1 MGKRKRKIDTQGEGV
16 VRVRER
22 KKRIDTQGEGGA
34 RVRERKKRI
43 DTQGE
48 EVAWVG
54 KRKRKID
61 TQGEG
66 VARVR
71 ERKKRIDTQGEGVA
85 RVRERKKRIHTQGE
99 GVARV
104 GKRKRK
110 IDTQG
115 EGVARVRE
123 RKKRIDTQGEGA
135 ARVRER
141 KKRIHT
147 QGEEVTR
154 VGEKN
159 ECLYPMKANLAIY
172 ENRKTRERR
181 NNMFVNYEKIKSR
194 VRHIEDE
201 LKQLEKTEIEWP
213 QGELICAKNG
223 KNCKWYLK
231 RNNRTVY
238 LPKKE
243 RELAQ
248 KLARKKYCLLR
259 TRELKSEL
267 AACRA
272 YMKKAEKAVNFVEK
286 KIENTEYEKLL
297 GGWFCS
303 VNKELEEW
311 KKESYEKNEA
321 HLENLNIK
329 GTGGKYLRSKSE
341 AMIDKILNNVGVPFR
356 YEEKLVLGDAVF
368 YPDFTI
374 KHPRTGKI
382 YYWEHF
388 GMMDNS
394 EYVNRACQKIKI
406 YCNCGIIPSVNLILT
421 YETKEHP
428 FDMDSAEQIVREYF
442 L

>member
-1 MGKRKRKIDTQGEGV
+1 MKDEVLGGV
-16 VRVRER
+16 GREE
-22 KKRIDTQGEGGA
+22 KKRIH
-34 RVRERKKRI
+34 
-43 DTQGE
+43 TQGE
-48 EVAWVG
+48 EVAWV
-54 KRKRKID
+54 
-61 TQGEG
+61 
-66 VARVR
+66 R
-71 ERKKRIDTQGEGVA
+71 ERKKRIHTQGEGVA

-99 GVARV
+99 EVAW
-104 GKRKRK
+104 
-110 IDTQG
+110 
-115 EGVARVRE
+115 
-123 RKKRIDTQGEGA
+123 
-135 ARVRER
+135 
-141 KKRIHT
+141 
-147 QGEEVTR
+147 

-201 LKQLEKTEIEWP
+201 LKQLEKREIEWP

-297 GGWFCS
+297 GGWLCS

>member
-1 MGKRKRKIDTQGEGV
+1 MVWVGKRKRKIDTQGE
-16 VRVRER
+16 
-22 KKRIDTQGEGGA
+22 
-34 RVRERKKRI
+34 
-43 DTQGE
+43 
-48 EVAWVG
+48 EVSWVG

-71 ERKKRIDTQGEGVA
+71 ERKKRID
-85 RVRERKKRIHTQGE
+85 
-99 GVARV
+99 
-104 GKRKRK
+104 
-110 IDTQG
+110 
-115 EGVARVRE
+115 
-123 RKKRIDTQGEGA
+123 
-135 ARVRER
+135 
-141 KKRIHT
+141 T

-303 VNKELEEW
+303 VNKEVGEW

>member
-1 MGKRKRKIDTQGEGV
+1 MVWVGK
-16 VRVRER
+16 R
-22 KKRIDTQGEGGA
+22 KKRIH
-34 RVRERKKRI
+34 
-43 DTQGE
+43 TQGE

-71 ERKKRIDTQGEGVA
+71 ERKKRI
-85 RVRERKKRIHTQGE
+85 HTQGE
-99 GVARV
+99 EVAWV

-115 EGVARVRE
+115 EGV
-123 RKKRIDTQGEGA
+123 

-297 GGWFCS
+297 GGWLCS

>member
-1 MGKRKRKIDTQGEGV
+1 MVWVGK
-16 VRVRER
+16 R
-22 KKRIDTQGEGGA
+22 KKRIHTQGEEVAWVGK
-34 RVRERKKRI
+34 RKKRI

-66 VARVR
+66 VVRVR
-71 ERKKRIDTQGEGVA
+71 ERKKRIGTQGEGVA
-85 RVRERKKRIHTQGE
+85 RVRKRKKRIHTQGE
-99 GVARV
+99 EVAWV

>member
-1 MGKRKRKIDTQGEGV
+1 MVWVGK
-16 VRVRER
+16 R
-22 KKRIDTQGEGGA
+22 KKRIHTQGEEVA

-43 DTQGE
+43 GTQGEGVARVRKRKKRIHTQGE

-61 TQGEG
+61 TQGEE
-66 VARVR
+66 VAWVGK
-71 ERKKRIDTQGEGVA
+71 RKKRIDTQGEGV
-85 RVRERKKRIHTQGE
+85 
-99 GVARV
+99 
-104 GKRKRK
+104 
-110 IDTQG
+110 
-115 EGVARVRE
+115 
-123 RKKRIDTQGEGA
+123 

-297 GGWFCS
+297 GGWLCS

>member
-1 MGKRKRKIDTQGEGV
+1 MVWVGKRKRKIDTQGEEVSWVGK
-16 VRVRER
+16 R
-22 KKRIDTQGEGGA
+22 KRKIDTQGEEVAWVGKRKRKINTQGEEVTWVGK
-34 RVRERKKRI
+34 RKRKIDTQGEEVTWVGKRKKRI

-48 EVAWVG
+48 EVVWVG

-71 ERKKRIDTQGEGVA
+71 KRKKRIDA
-85 RVRERKKRIHTQGE
+85 
-99 GVARV
+99 
-104 GKRKRK
+104 
-110 IDTQG
+110 QG

-123 RKKRIDTQGEGA
+123 RKKRID
-135 ARVRER
+135 
-141 KKRIHT
+141 T

-303 VNKELEEW
+303 VNKEVGEW

>member
-1 MGKRKRKIDTQGEGV
+1 MVWVGKRKRKIDTQG
-16 VRVRER
+16 
-22 KKRIDTQGEGGA
+22 GGAA

-71 ERKKRIDTQGEGVA
+71 ERKKRIDTQGEEVA
-85 RVRERKKRIHTQGE
+85 W
-99 GVARV
+99 V
-104 GKRKRK
+104 GKRKRE
-110 IDTQG
+110 ID
-115 EGVARVRE
+115 
-123 RKKRIDTQGEGA
+123 
-135 ARVRER
+135 
-141 KKRIHT
+141 T

-297 GGWFCS
+297 GGWLCS

>member
-1 MGKRKRKIDTQGEGV
+1 
-16 VRVRER
+16 
-22 KKRIDTQGEGGA
+22 
-34 RVRERKKRI
+34 
-43 DTQGE
+43 
-48 EVAWVG
+48 
-54 KRKRKID
+54 
-61 TQGEG
+61 
-66 VARVR
+66 
-71 ERKKRIDTQGEGVA
+71 
-85 RVRERKKRIHTQGE
+85 
-99 GVARV
+99 
-104 GKRKRK
+104 
-110 IDTQG
+110 
-115 EGVARVRE
+115 
-123 RKKRIDTQGEGA
+123 
-135 ARVRER
+135 
-141 KKRIHT
+141 
-147 QGEEVTR
+147 
-154 VGEKN
+154 
-159 ECLYPMKANLAIY
+159 
-172 ENRKTRERR
+172 
-181 NNMFVNYEKIKSR
+181 MFVNYEKIKSR

-231 RNNRTVY
+231 KNNRTVY

-303 VNKELEEW
+303 VNKELGEW

-368 YPDFTI
+368 NPDFTI

-394 EYVNRACQKIKI
+394 EYVNRACQKIRI

>member
-1 MGKRKRKIDTQGEGV
+1 MGKRKRKIDTQGEGA
-16 VRVRER
+16 
-22 KKRIDTQGEGGA
+22 A
-34 RVRERKKRI
+34 RVRERKKGIDTQGEEVVWVGKRKKRI
-43 DTQGE
+43 HTQGE

-71 ERKKRIDTQGEGVA
+71 ERKKRI
-85 RVRERKKRIHTQGE
+85 H
-99 GVARV
+99 
-104 GKRKRK
+104 
-110 IDTQG
+110 
-115 EGVARVRE
+115 
-123 RKKRIDTQGEGA
+123 TQGEGA

-159 ECLYPMKANLAIY
+159 ECLYLMKANLAIY

-297 GGWFCS
+297 GEWFCS
-303 VNKELEEW
+303 VNKELGEW

>member
-1 MGKRKRKIDTQGEGV
+1 MVWVGKRKKRIHTQGEEVAWVGKRKRKIDTQGEGV
-16 VRVRER
+16 
-22 KKRIDTQGEGGA
+22 A

-43 DTQGE
+43 HTQGEEVSWVGKRKRKIDIQGEGAARVRERKKRIHTQGE

-71 ERKKRIDTQGEGVA
+71 ERKKRIDTQGE
-85 RVRERKKRIHTQGE
+85 
-99 GVARV
+99 
-104 GKRKRK
+104 
-110 IDTQG
+110 
-115 EGVARVRE
+115 
-123 RKKRIDTQGEGA
+123 
-135 ARVRER
+135 
-141 KKRIHT
+141 
-147 QGEEVTR
+147 EVTW

-201 LKQLEKTEIEWP
+201 LKQLEKREIEWP

-297 GGWFCS
+297 GGWLCS

-428 FDMDSAEQIVREYF
+428 FDMDSVEQIVREYF

>member
-1 MGKRKRKIDTQGEGV
+1 MV
-16 VRVRER
+16 
-22 KKRIDTQGEGGA
+22 
-34 RVRERKKRI
+34 
-43 DTQGE
+43 
-48 EVAWVG
+48 WVG

-66 VARVR
+66 AARVR
-71 ERKKRIDTQGEGVA
+71 ERKKRIHTQGEEVARVGKRKRKIDTQGEGVA

-104 GKRKRK
+104 
-110 IDTQG
+110 
-115 EGVARVRE
+115 
-123 RKKRIDTQGEGA
+123 
-135 ARVRER
+135 RER

-147 QGEEVTR
+147 QGEEVAW

-172 ENRKTRERR
+172 ENRKTRGRR

-297 GGWFCS
+297 GGWLCS